1 MTNTENEYRRSQ
13 EPSDE
18 ELIARFQNEDMYAF
32 DMLVKRYKEP
42 LLSFVYRFI
51 TDREESEDIVQET
64 FYRLF
69 KNKHYYKEVA
79 RFSTWIYTIA
89 SNLAKTELRKR
100 RRRNLFS
107 IHQTQNTDD
116 KDFEIPDTTND
127 PERDTNTKIT
137 DKIIQNAINKLSPKF
152 REVIILRDVQEFSYE
167 EISDIVGIPL
177 GTVKSRV
184 NRARLRLQEDLKH
197 LI

>member
-1 MTNTENEYRRSQ
+1 MTFTEDDFKRSQ

-32 DMLVKRYKEP
+32 DLLVKRYKEP
-42 LLSFVYRFI
+42 LLGFVYRFI
-51 TDREESEDIVQET
+51 MDRQESEDIVQET

-107 IHQTQNTDD
+107 IHQSPTNEE
-116 KDFEIPDTTND
+116 KDFEIPDTSND
-127 PERDTNTKIT
+127 PERETNTNIT
-137 DKIIQNAINKLSPKF
+137 DKIIQSAINKLSPKF
-152 REVIILRDVQEFSYE
+152 REVILLRDVQEFSYE
-167 EISDIVGIPL
+167 EISEIVGIPL